1 MLSIVFFLIHILFAL
16 TVFYLAV
23 SFFTGGPFVPSRKKS
38 VEKMIEL
45 ARIKPGMTVYD
56 LGSGDGRILREAQK
70 YGAKAIGIE
79 MNPFLVLFC
88 RMKKLH
94 VRWQNL
100 WTADIHDANAVFV
113 YLLPINMKKL
123 EHKLRKELRP
133 GTRVVSNSF
142 IFPNLKIVRQDKENH
157 IYVFRVV

>member
-1 MLSIVFFLIHILFAL
+1 MLSIVFFFIHVFFAL
-16 TVFYLAV
+16 AVFYLTV

-45 ARIKPGMTVYD
+45 AYIKPGMVVYD

-79 MNPFLVLFC
+79 MNPFLILFC
-88 RMKKLH
+88 KMKKLH

-100 WTADIHDANAVFV
+100 WTSDIHDADVVFV

-123 EHKLRKELRP
+123 GRKLQTELRKGAL
-133 GTRVVSNSF
+133 VVSNSF
-142 IFPNLKIVRQDKENH
+142 IFPNWKILRQDVKSH
-157 IYVFRVV
+157 TYVFRVI